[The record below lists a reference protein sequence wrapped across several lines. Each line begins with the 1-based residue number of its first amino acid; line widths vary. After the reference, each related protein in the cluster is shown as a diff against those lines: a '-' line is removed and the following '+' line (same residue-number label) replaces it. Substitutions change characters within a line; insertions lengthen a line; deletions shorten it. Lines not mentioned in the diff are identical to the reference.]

1 MSASWKGV
9 AAAAVLTAVA
19 AAGAWAPALEGQARD
34 ERPRARV
41 MQMITGRGS
50 EIGVSIRD
58 LDESEGRAAAAGRPG
73 VLVEEVTAG
82 GPAASA
88 GVKKG
93 DVVVEFDGERVRSAR
108 QFSRLVEETP
118 VGRKVPTVVSR
129 DGQQVTVT
137 VEPTAS
143 DRIRFGGELDAA
155 RVMRD
160 FNFDGDFSADFP
172 PAPPAPPAPPR
183 APGAPPV
190 PPVPAVPNLDRFMFS
205 SQGRLGITVS
215 SLSDQLAE
223 YFGVKHGVLVTAVQ
237 EGSAAA
243 AAGFKAGDVV
253 TSLNGS
259 DVSDPME
266 LRQRSARLEDG
277 SAFTAVVVRDHK
289 TMTLKGKMQRPATAR
304 RATPVSS

>member
-41 MQMITGRGS
+41 MQLITGRGS

-58 LDESEGRAAAAGRPG
+58 LDESEGSAAAAGRSG

-82 GPAASA
+82 GPAATA

-108 QFSRLVEETP
+108 QFSRLVEETAL
-118 VGRKVPTVVSR
+118 GRKVPTVVSR
-129 DGQQVTVT
+129 DGQRVTVT
-137 VEPTAS
+137 VEPSES

-155 RVMRD
+155 RMMRD
-160 FNFDGDFSADFP
+160 FDGDFSAVFP

-183 APGAPPV
+183 APAVPPV

-205 SQGRLGITVS
+205 SQGRLGITIS
-215 SLSDQLAE
+215 SLSDQLAG

-237 EGSAAA
+237 ERSAAA

-277 SAFTAVVVRDHK
+277 SDFTAGVVRDHK

-304 RATPVSS
+304 RATPVSP